1 MKALVLMVKPTQR
14 PLCWL
19 GLPARTL
26 CPGQHLWDTVPQGS
40 PPLSPSALYP
50 SMHPPPAQRAG
61 TGAKLPSDCPR
72 GEALL
77 SSLEQDPGSP
87 KKHEVMTT
95 TATTHEHL
103 LGALPMLRAILPSMR
118 HSTEV
123 HPHFTEEDPGDHTV
137 YLPVNNKVG
146 SESKSVLTP
155 KTMLLPFVCPN
166 CVAPLEG
173 PRLLNPN

>member
-1 MKALVLMVKPTQR
+1 MGHCA
-14 PLCWL
+14 
-19 GLPARTL
+19 
-26 CPGQHLWDTVPQGS
+26 PGV

-123 HPHFTEEDPGDHTV
+123 HPHFTEADPGGHTV
-137 YLPVNNKVG
+137 YLPVNNKAGLRIQVSPDSKDHAFAICLPQLCHSPGGSQAPQPQLTALWPLSHCQSGSDPPSVG
-146 SESKSVLTP
+146 SLSSGAKP
-155 KTMLLPFVCPN
+155 
-166 CVAPLEG
+166 
-173 PRLLNPN
+173 